1 MVVDRNYDSYLPY
14 YATFGYNIMAANVR
28 LVVVTVNSQIKKIL
42 ENRLIQYK
50 YNVVLRTSIELYLDL
65 ALYSF
70 IGLLRYSF
78 NDTIRGFSTGIS
90 ILLFV
95 SFLKSNYF

>member
-1 MVVDRNYDSYLPY
+1 MVVDCNYDSYLPY

-70 IGLLRYSF
+70 IGLLR
-78 NDTIRGFSTGIS
+78 
-90 ILLFV
+90 
-95 SFLKSNYF
+95 

>member
-70 IGLLRYSF
+70 IGLLR
-78 NDTIRGFSTGIS
+78 
-90 ILLFV
+90 
-95 SFLKSNYF
+95 

>member
-14 YATFGYNIMAANVR
+14 YATFDYNIMAANVR

-78 NDTIRGFSTGIS
+78 NDTIRGFSTGLS
-90 ILLFV
+90 FLLFV
-95 SFLKSNYF
+95 SLLKSNSF